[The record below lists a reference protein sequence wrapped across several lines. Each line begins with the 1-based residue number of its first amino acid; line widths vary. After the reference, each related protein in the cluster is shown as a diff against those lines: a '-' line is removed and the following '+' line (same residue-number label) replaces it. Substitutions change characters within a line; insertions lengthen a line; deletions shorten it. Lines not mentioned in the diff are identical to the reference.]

1 MEDAK
6 GMDLSIKQDAK
17 DMGPAIENL
26 ATVIYNSNRA
36 LDSAS
41 KTDSPEQIFKDVR
54 TTDDKKDLRELLAF
68 IEDNVKFLREK
79 IEDQLIRIKAAEGT
93 PHK

>member
-1 MEDAK
+1 MDDK
-6 GMDLSIKQDAK
+6 GMDLTIKQDAK
-17 DMGPAIENL
+17 DMGPVIENL
-26 ATVIYNSNRA
+26 ATVMDNIKKA
-36 LDSAS
+36 MDAAS
-41 KTDSPEQIFKDVR
+41 KTDSPEQILKDVR
-54 TTDDKKDLRELLAF
+54 TTDGKKGLRELLAF